1 MGRDRSNTA
10 RGRWGED
17 RAAAW
22 YRRHG
27 YRIIAR
33 NWRIAA
39 GEIDLIVGRD
49 GLVVFCEVKA
59 RRSAGYGGAVAA
71 VDWRK
76 QRQLRRLAALWLT
89 SQCPQR
95 VDVRFDVVAITGTRL
110 DVIENAF

>member
-1 MGRDRSNTA
+1 MGADRSNTA

-22 YRRHG
+22 YRRNG

-33 NWRIAA
+33 NWRISA
-39 GEIDLIVGRD
+39 GEIDLIAARGD
-49 GLVVFCEVKA
+49 LVVFCEVKA
-59 RRSAGYGGAVAA
+59 RRSAGYGGAAQA

-76 QRQLRRLAALWLT
+76 QRQLRRLAAMWLA
-89 SQCPQR
+89 SECERR
-95 VDVRFDVVAITGTRL
+95 VTVRFDVAAITGTRL